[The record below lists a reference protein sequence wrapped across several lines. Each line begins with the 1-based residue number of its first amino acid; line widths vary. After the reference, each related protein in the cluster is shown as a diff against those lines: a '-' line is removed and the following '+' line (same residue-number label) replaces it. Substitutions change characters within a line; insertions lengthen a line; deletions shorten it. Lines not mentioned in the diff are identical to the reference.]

1 MATTASNKQPMLVD
15 HVLHTVVSLN
25 DAIVSDIAFTGANT
39 AIPLV
44 NAIGTD
50 GCLIEDIYAISTGDV
65 ALTINL
71 YFSRSQDYLRP
82 TEGVF
87 IGQFNSEDTAGGRSD
102 WPEMPKILSPMPHTG
117 TESQFRALYIPK
129 GIVLWAAVES
139 ATAPDNAPII
149 GVQGG
154 WY

>member
-25 DAIVSDIAFTGANT
+25 DSIVSSVAFTGANT
-39 AIPLV
+39 AKAIV

-50 GCLIEDIYAISTGDV
+50 GCLIEDIYSISTGAV
-65 ALTINL
+65 SLPINL
-71 YFSRSQDYLRP
+71 FFSRSQDYLRP

-87 IGQFNSEDTAGGRSD
+87 IGQFNSGSAPAARTE
-102 WPEMPKILSPMPHTG
+102 WEEMPKVLSPMPHTG
-117 TESQFRALYIPK
+117 TEAQFRALYIPK
-129 GIVLWAAVES
+129 GMVLWAAVES
-139 ATAPDNAPII
+139 DTAPDNAPIL

>member
-15 HVLHTVVSLN
+15 HVLHTIVSLK
-25 DAIVSDIAFTGANT
+25 DSIVSDIAFTGANT
-39 AIPLV
+39 AIPIV

-50 GCLIEDIYAISTGDV
+50 GCIIEDIYAISTGTT

-87 IGQFNSEDTAGGRSD
+87 IGQFDSAATAGGRS
-102 WPEMPKILSPMPHTG
+102 EFEGMPKILSPMPHTG
-117 TESQFRALYIPK
+117 DEAQFRALYIPK
-129 GIVLWAAVES
+129 GLVLWAAVES
-139 ATAPDNAPII
+139 GTAPSDAPIL

>member
-1 MATTASNKQPMLVD
+1 MLVD
-15 HVLHTVVSLN
+15 HVLHTVVSLQ
-25 DAIVSDIAFTGANT
+25 DALVSSINFTGANT
-39 AIPLV
+39 AVPLV

-50 GCLIEDIYAISTGDV
+50 GCIIEDIYALSTGTT

-87 IGQFNSEDTAGGRSD
+87 IGQFDTGTSKGARSSWID
-102 WPEMPKILSPMPHTG
+102 MPSILAPMPHVG
-117 TESQFRALYIPK
+117 TDPYFHALYIPK
-129 GIVLWAAVES
+129 GMVLWAAVQS
-139 ATAPDNAPII
+139 STVPTDAPVLGA
-149 GVQGG
+149 QGG